1 MSKISWPL
9 MKDTITWEDKLKMI
23 KFILTTKKFTNGE
36 KVKKFESQWNDWLGS
51 KYSLYVS
58 SGSTANLLLLS
69 AVKEKYGLKDGD
81 KVLVPAC
88 TWVTNVSPVFQVG
101 LEPIFSDID
110 LQTFSFDVE
119 KLKKIKE
126 IHPDIKVIFV
136 THLLGLEAEVDK
148 YQEIFPDAIILE
160 DICES
165 HGVTDSNGVKRGANS
180 LGATFSFYFGHH
192 MTTIEGGIISTND
205 EELYELMRIKRSH
218 GLAREGSPEYFK
230 KYKEQYPDLPPSFLF
245 MTDGYNFRN
254 HEICAVLGSSQL
266 KRLSR
271 MVEIRKENYKK
282 FLNLIK
288 KHSDK
293 FYIPKEDNTNSSFCF
308 PFICKQKEV
317 YDYLLNAFAE
327 NGIEYRPVVSGNLLK
342 HPFLKKYYISLP
354 SPLNVDILH
363 EQGVYIGNNHFVDN
377 KNFNVLKEILDNL

>member
-1 MSKISWPL
+1 MSEITWPL
-9 MKDTITWEDKLKMI
+9 MKDTVTWADKLKMI

-36 KVKKFESQWNDWLGS
+36 KVRKFEQEWNDWLGS

-69 AVKEKYGLKDGD
+69 AVKEKYRLKDGD

-119 KLKKIKE
+119 KLKTIKT

-136 THLLGLEAEVDK
+136 THLLGLEAEIDK
-148 YQEIFPDAIILE
+148 YKEIFPNAIILE

-165 HGVTDSNGVKRGANS
+165 HGVTDSTGVRRGANS

-192 MTTIEGGIISTND
+192 MTTIEGGMISTND

-218 GLAREGSPEYFK
+218 GLAREGSPTYFK
-230 KYKEQYPDLPPSFLF
+230 KYQEQYPHLPPSFLF

-266 KRLSR
+266 KRLDR
-271 MVEIRKENYKK
+271 MIEIRKENYTK

-288 KHSDK
+288 LHSDK
-293 FYIPKEDNTNSSFCF
+293 FYIPKEDGTNSSFCF
-308 PFICKQKEV
+308 PFICKQKDT
-317 YDYLLNAFAE
+317 YNYLLSEFKAK
-327 NGIEYRPVVSGNLLK
+327 GIEYRPVVSGNLLK
-342 HPFLKKYYISLP
+342 HPFLQKYYISLP
-354 SPLNVDILH
+354 EPLNVNILH
-363 EQGVYIGNNHFVDN
+363 DQGVYVGNNHFVNDDN
-377 KNFNVLKEILDNL
+377 FKTLKQILDNL